1 MVLAFREGGCL
12 LFGAVRL
19 SAEAVY
25 VLEGCALAGWSAL
38 AAYLGTALLLPFH
51 PPYLQFVCPSL
62 DTVVERAVKTSLR
75 VWRGRGHVSLG
86 TRLGKEAEVLGGFVT
101 GERFRCGLYVQPCDE
116 AVRHI
121 AAHGPGSKYLKLLP
135 RYVEEGLCLPGQG
148 RSV

>member
-1 MVLAFREGGCL
+1 M
-12 LFGAVRL
+12 RL

-38 AAYLGTALLLPFH
+38 AARLGTALPLPFH

-75 VWRGRGHVSLG
+75 VWRRRGRVSLG
-86 TRLGKEAEVLGGFVT
+86 TRLGKEAEVVEGLVA
-101 GERFRCGLYVQPCDE
+101 GERFRCGLYVQSCDE

-121 AAHGPGSKYLKLLP
+121 AAHGPGAKYLKLLP
-135 RYVEEGLCLPGQG
+135 RYVEDLCLQG
-148 RSV
+148 HRR